1 MWKDFFYYSKGERR
15 AVYVLL
21 SLIVVLLIAIL
32 AVPEKYS
39 DSYALSDSD
48 KALLDS
54 VVQEKNSKK
63 KEYPSGQQRNAENE
77 VKLFS
82 FNPNLADSIELSL
95 LGIPRNVVR
104 NILKYRQKGGRFLE
118 PASLKR
124 IYGLS
129 AEKYAELEPYIR
141 IPKEKKE
148 VQDTLK
154 PQETPAVK
162 PTPMIKYAEGI
173 LVDVGVAD
181 TTELKKIPGI
191 GSGIAK
197 AIVSYR
203 KRLGGF
209 YDLAQLSEIKY
220 ITPDM
225 MKWFKLENP
234 SVSQLEINKASLD
247 KLRAHPYI
255 NFYQAKVIVEY
266 RKKKGEIKSL
276 SQLSLYEEF
285 TEKDLKRLSAYLKF

>member
-148 VQDTLK
+148 
-154 PQETPAVK
+154 
-162 PTPMIKYAEGI
+162 
-173 LVDVGVAD
+173 
-181 TTELKKIPGI
+181 
-191 GSGIAK
+191 
-197 AIVSYR
+197 
-203 KRLGGF
+203 
-209 YDLAQLSEIKY
+209 
-220 ITPDM
+220 
-225 MKWFKLENP
+225 
-234 SVSQLEINKASLD
+234 
-247 KLRAHPYI
+247 
-255 NFYQAKVIVEY
+255 
-266 RKKKGEIKSL
+266 
-276 SQLSLYEEF
+276 
-285 TEKDLKRLSAYLKF
+285 